1 MSPHRNSSTT
11 EASPRRAWAT
21 LLAVVGVSLVFGLVV
36 LPRIGP
42 KRASAVEGL
51 PAPGFALEVISG
63 GGDGNRIQLSDLAGK
78 AVVLDFWASWCGP
91 CRQQAPIIEELAR
104 AHPSGDVAVVGVNT
118 SDQRDDALAFTKSAS
133 LTYAMV
139 FDDGSKVAAAYGV
152 RNLPTL
158 VVIGKSGKVLAV
170 RTRVV
175 RRAELDELVS
185 MALRD

>member
-1 MSPHRNSSTT
+1 MQIDIA
-11 EASPRRAWAT
+11 EALGLVAGFVGAFAFAPQAFKIIRERDAS
-21 LLAVVGVSLVFGLVV
+21 GVSG
-36 LPRIGP
+36 
-42 KRASAVEGL
+42 
-51 PAPGFALEVISG
+51 
-63 GGDGNRIQLSDLAGK
+63 
-78 AVVLDFWASWCGP
+78 
-91 CRQQAPIIEELAR
+91 
-104 AHPSGDVAVVGVNT
+104 
-118 SDQRDDALAFTKSAS
+118 